1 MTVKTI
7 ITEPN
12 PLLRQI
18 WKKVEKVGK
27 EEQQLMDDM
36 LETMYAANGIGL
48 AAIQIGVPKRIF
60 ITGDPLEIF
69 INPKIL
75 ELSSMKKK
83 HWEGCLSCPNT
94 EVRTSRARTISIEYT
109 TVRGEEFAVVR
120 RKFTGFDAVRIQ
132 HELDHLNGF
141 LIKDRG
147 KVYEAPSTTK
157 S

>member
-1 MTVKTI
+1 MIVTDDKI
-7 ITEPN
+7 
-12 PLLRQI
+12 LRQMSTD
-18 WKKVEKVGK
+18 WEGTVEELDELVK
-27 EEQQLMDDM
+27 EMESAMK
-36 LETMYAANGIGL
+36 EVNGIGI

-83 HWEGCLSCPNT
+83 HWEGCLSCPDT

>member
-1 MTVKTI
+1 MIVTDDKI
-7 ITEPN
+7 
-12 PLLRQI
+12 LRQMSTD
-18 WKKVEKVGK
+18 WEGNLEELDLLVKDMESAMK
-27 EEQQLMDDM
+27 EV
-36 LETMYAANGIGL
+36 NGIGI

-94 EVRTSRARTISIEYT
+94 EVRTSRAR
-109 TVRGEEFAVVR
+109 
-120 RKFTGFDAVRIQ
+120 KFTGFDAVRIQ